1 MPKMNPTS
9 IRSHLKPYSISSK
22 RRTTVAHAFAS
33 ALGPCDEYDESK
45 VEAALIALGQED
57 LDHLTCVYCGRPGQT
72 WDHLEN
78 LVKAGQFNGYGHQ
91 IGNLVPCC
99 RECNSEKGGKSF
111 RAFVSA
117 DTRLTEVD
125 RASLI
130 RRLEN
135 HLSLA
140 KPIEPGTLDPNS
152 QEILSKI
159 LAVQIQIL
167 QLMEEADKYAKLL
180 RTRSDG

>member
-1 MPKMNPTS
+1 MNPKS

-33 ALGPCDEYDESK
+33 ALGPCDEYDELK
-45 VEAALIALGQED
+45 IETALTALGQDD
-57 LDHLTCVYCGRPGQT
+57 LNHLTCVYCGRPAQT

-78 LVKAGQFNGYGHQ
+78 LVKAGRFNGYGHQ
-91 IGNLVPCC
+91 IGNLVPSC

-111 RAFVSA
+111 RAFVAA
-117 DTRLTEVD
+117 DTRLAEVE
-125 RASLI
+125 RAALI

-135 HLSLA
+135 HLALA
-140 KPIEPGTLDPNS
+140 KPIEPEELDPGR
-152 QEILSKI
+152 QEVLSKF
-159 LAVQIQIL
+159 LAVQAQIV
-167 QLMEEADKYAKLL
+167 QLMEEADKYATLL